1 MEAAHAAKEEAE
13 NKALEEAAAKK
24 AEEDDRTAIELVQA
38 AQKAARESL
47 QQEGQTSSA
56 PMSVAQQRLAAMEAA
71 HGSQQSLKLGSA
83 QENKPA
89 QPMSVA
95 QQRLAA
101 MEAARGTQQ
110 PQSQTTTETKSYEAP
125 EKKEKKLFGF
135 RLKK

>member
-1 MEAAHAAKEEAE
+1 
-13 NKALEEAAAKK
+13 
-24 AEEDDRTAIELVQA
+24 
-38 AQKAARESL
+38 
-47 QQEGQTSSA
+47 
-56 PMSVAQQRLAAMEAA
+56 MSVAQQRLAAMDAA
-71 HGSQQSLKLGSA
+71 HNSQQSLKLGSA
-83 QENKPA
+83 QESKPA

-110 PQSQTTTETKSYEAP
+110 SQTTTTTESTNNTVP